1 MTGTEEE
8 YVEIIYENEDVTV
21 EASELDGYIYVTD
34 KTATDKQYLI
44 HMSKLV
50 EIAQREEER

>member
-1 MTGTEEE
+1 M
-8 YVEIIYENEDVTV
+8 EIIYENEDVTV